1 MIRFL
6 QISDIHFSDQ
16 SGGDDE
22 YAQMKCKFLEDIK
35 ACHEAMKK
43 IDYVLICGDIAFSG
57 MDSQYKEAR
66 KFIKEICENAACDK
80 DNVFMVPGNHD
91 KKRDV
96 YSRTRS
102 MMKDQLLKGK
112 NTKTL
117 LESKVKEPMAVG
129 ILYAPFKQYYKLAAE
144 HVNISDIALKAA
156 AFPESDQEKG
166 GISKFEPGDAMYW
179 AEQLGEM
186 KGFHVAIHG
195 SNTSLLSDKDDG
207 ESWNMKEGKHLQIL
221 PLQAYNVTA
230 GNNEI
235 HILMLHHPMSEIQD
249 GNRIG
254 KDIDSRFKLQ
264 FYGHIHKQSSSADGA
279 VKIYSGALIPNEAEE
294 NIEYFPVYNVIEMDV
309 VEEGGTPSLKVEIY
323 SRKWDGV
330 EFVEYTEETK
340 TGENA
345 LKVELPRNDS
355 WKITMEKIK
364 RSKPI
369 SIETEREAPLSP
381 HAIKHAFLNSD
392 HTGKIIKQMYGEK
405 FDGISQSQI
414 RNLTFLKQVEVDK
427 RFEELHELSAKYGK

>member
-6 QISDIHFSDQ
+6 QISDIHFSDL

-35 ACHEAMKK
+35 ECHKAMGT

-57 MDSQYKEAR
+57 LDTQYKKAR
-66 KFIKEICENAACDK
+66 EFIKEICENTACDK

-91 KKRDV
+91 KKREV

-102 MMKDQLLKGK
+102 MMKEQLLKGK

-144 HVNISDIALKAA
+144 HLNISDVALKAA
-156 AFPESDQEKG
+156 AFPESDQEKD
-166 GISKFEPGDAMYW
+166 GIPKFEPTDSMYW
-179 AEQLGEM
+179 TEQLGEM
-186 KGFHVAIHG
+186 KGFRLAIHG

-207 ESWNMKEGKHLQIL
+207 ESWNMKEGKHLQVL

-230 GNNEI
+230 ETDEI

-264 FYGHIHKQSSSADGA
+264 FYGHIHKQSSSAEGA
-279 VKIYSGALIPNEAEE
+279 IKIYSGALMPNEDEE
-294 NIEYFPVYNVIEMDV
+294 NIEYFPVYNVIEIDV
-309 VEEGGTPSLKVEIY
+309 VEEGNTPSLKVEVF

-330 EFVEYTEETK
+330 KFVEYPEETK

-345 LKVELPRNDS
+345 LKVDLPRNDS
-355 WKITMEKIK
+355 WKKTMEKIK
-364 RSKPI
+364 RGKPTI
-369 SIETEREAPLSP
+369 IETEIAEHLSP

-392 HTGKIIKQMYGEK
+392 HTGKIIKQMYGKK

-414 RNLTFLKQVEVDK
+414 RNLTFLKQVEDDN
-427 RFEELHELSAKYGK
+427 RFDELNELSAKYGK

>member
-6 QISDIHFSDQ
+6 QISDIHFSDL

-22 YAQMKCKFLEDIK
+22 YAQMKCKFLEDIEE
-35 ACHEAMKK
+35 CSRVMKK

-57 MDSQYKEAR
+57 LDTQYKEAR
-66 KFIKEICENAACDK
+66 KFIDEICERTACDK

-96 YSRTRS
+96 YGRTRS
-102 MMKDQLLKGK
+102 MMREQLLKGK

-117 LESKVKEPMAVG
+117 LESKVKEPMSVG

-144 HVNISDIALKAA
+144 YLNISDIALKAA

-166 GISKFEPGDAMYW
+166 GIPKFEPGDSMYW
-179 AEQLGEM
+179 TEQLGEM
-186 KGFHVAIHG
+186 KGFNIAIHG

-207 ESWNMKEGKHLQIL
+207 ESWNMKEGKHLQVL

-230 GNNEI
+230 ETDEI

-254 KDIDSRFKLQ
+254 KDIDNRFKLQ

-279 VKIYSGALIPNEAEE
+279 IKIYSGALMPNEDEE
-294 NIEYFPVYNVIEMDV
+294 DIEYFPVYNVIEIDV
-309 VEEGGTPSLKVEIY
+309 VEEEKTPCLKVEVF
-323 SRKWDGV
+323 SRKWDGGK
-330 EFVEYTEETK
+330 FVEYSDETK
-340 TGENA
+340 TGDNA
-345 LKVELPRNDS
+345 LKVDLPRNDS
-355 WKITMEKIK
+355 WEKTMAKIK
-364 RSKPI
+364 RRKPTKT
-369 SIETEREAPLSP
+369 ETEIKEPLTP

-392 HTGKIIKQMYGEK
+392 NTGKIIKQMYGKK

-414 RNLTFLKQVEVDK
+414 RNLTFLKQVEVDN
-427 RFEELHELSAKYGK
+427 RFDELNELSAKYGK